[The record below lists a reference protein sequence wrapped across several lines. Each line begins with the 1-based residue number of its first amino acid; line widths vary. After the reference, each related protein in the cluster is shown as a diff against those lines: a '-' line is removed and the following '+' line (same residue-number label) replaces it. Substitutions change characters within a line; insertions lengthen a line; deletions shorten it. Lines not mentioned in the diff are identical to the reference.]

1 MRRSASMTFILVV
14 FLIDTMGLGLIIPVL
29 PRLIEQ
35 LAGGINAG
43 SLYNGLFIAIYSA
56 MQFIFASLLGALSD
70 RYGRR
75 PVLLISLLATAL
87 DYLIAAL
94 TPYLWLLLVTRVI
107 AGVLASTF
115 SVANAYIAD
124 ISKPQERAKNFGLV
138 GAIFGIGFILGPA
151 LGGLLGN
158 AGLRLPFYFAAG
170 LALLNA
176 LYGYFVLP
184 ESLKPENR
192 SSTRPSLTNPLAS
205 LSVLGRIPL
214 IRGLSLSIVL
224 LNLAFQ
230 LLYSVWVLYTG
241 YRFGWTAWQIGLS
254 LMLVGV
260 VSVVSQGWLV
270 GAVVPRL
277 GERRAVLLSFGV
289 GVLDYIFYGLS
300 TQSWMIYAT
309 ILLGLIG
316 NLGGPALQALISRA
330 ASDKEQGTV
339 QGALAA
345 LASLTGVVGPLLG
358 GFIFAAF
365 AKEGGVNW
373 LVGMPF
379 FLGALLYA
387 LALLNT
393 ILTFRR
399 LPEETSKSQPI
410 EPVA

>member
-29 PRLIEQ
+29 PKLIEQ
-35 LAGGINAG
+35 LSGSLSAG
-43 SLYNGLFIAIYSA
+43 SLYNGVFIAIYSA
-56 MQFIFASLLGALSD
+56 MQFVFAPLLGALSD

-94 TPYLWLLLVTRVI
+94 TPNLWLLLVTRII

-124 ISKPQERAKNFGLV
+124 VSAPEERAKNFGLV
-138 GAIFGIGFILGPA
+138 GAIFGMGFILGPA

-192 SSTRPSLTNPLAS
+192 SPKRPSLTNPLAS
-205 LSVLGRIPL
+205 LSVLGKIPMV
-214 IRGLSLSIVL
+214 RGLSMSIVL

-230 LLYSVWVLYTG
+230 FLYTIWVLYTA
-241 YRFGWTAWQIGLS
+241 YRFGWTTWQTGLS
-254 LMLVGV
+254 LMLVGL
-260 VSVVSQGWLV
+260 VSVVSQGYLV
-270 GAVVPRL
+270 GKIVPRI
-277 GERRAVLLSFGV
+277 GERRAVLV
-289 GVLDYIFYGLS
+289 GFWVGMLTYLCYGMA
-300 TQSWMIYAT
+300 TQGWMMYAA
-309 ILLGLIG
+309 ILLGLISG
-316 NLGGPALQALISRA
+316 VGQPALQAIVSR
-330 ASDKEQGTV
+330 STSEREQGTV
-339 QGALAA
+339 QGGIAA
-345 LASLTGVVGPLLG
+345 LASLTGIVGPVLG
-358 GFIFAAF
+358 GFIFAQF
-365 AKEGGVNW
+365 AKEGVAPW

-379 FLGALLYA
+379 FLGTVLYA
-387 LALLNT
+387 IALANT
-393 ILTFRR
+393 LVTFRR
-399 LPEETSKSQPI
+399 IPEEGSGAKQVT
-410 EPVA
+410 